1 MNGHR
6 AFSCILIVATLGSYA
21 CAAAPRQRPIRT
33 SEIQEGTG
41 TLQGARKFLEGRW
54 TLVSFQVFPPNA
66 EPITVPGQ
74 GVMTYDDFGNLRM
87 EIRADQAATDLL
99 RGAGIEMRDGVISS
113 DGRAAIDLQNRT
125 LTYFLEGQRSGYAT
139 GGGPLALSRPRH
151 WEVNQDVL
159 TLTTQDDAGAPL
171 SVSRW
176 KKNK

>member
-87 EIRADQAATDLL
+87 EIRTEQAIADRLE
-99 RGAGIEMRDGVISS
+99 RVGVMMESGVLS
-113 DGRAAIDLQNRT
+113 TDGRTTIDIVNKT
-125 LTYFLEGQRSGYAT
+125 LTYVLEGQPPAGVQA
-139 GGGPLALSRPRH
+139 GPLATNRPRY
-151 WEVNQDVL
+151 WEVAGDIL
-159 TLTTQDDAGAPL
+159 TLTTKDDGGRAL
-171 SVSRW
+171 SIGKW
-176 KKNK
+176 KKGT